1 MSFHLLC
8 KYIFTLRSI
17 LMKVYTRYEFLNIF
31 KEINYS
37 REWTDKISKQ
47 RQGPAGIQ
55 GHI

>member
-1 MSFHLLC
+1 
-8 KYIFTLRSI
+8 
-17 LMKVYTRYEFLNIF
+17 MKVYTRYEFSNIF
-31 KEINYS
+31 EEINYS